1 MKYKDDESIIP
12 QWLKDLNGRA
22 PNTPKLLVK
31 LISIGPVS
39 DHCWTFSLTA
49 YLTNSC
55 VGDLIDVT
63 LALEDTYPKLFNI
76 VADVMIFVGF
86 GYGFALRSMS

>member
-49 YLTNSC
+49 YLTNS
-55 VGDLIDVT
+55 
-63 LALEDTYPKLFNI
+63 
-76 VADVMIFVGF
+76 
-86 GYGFALRSMS
+86 